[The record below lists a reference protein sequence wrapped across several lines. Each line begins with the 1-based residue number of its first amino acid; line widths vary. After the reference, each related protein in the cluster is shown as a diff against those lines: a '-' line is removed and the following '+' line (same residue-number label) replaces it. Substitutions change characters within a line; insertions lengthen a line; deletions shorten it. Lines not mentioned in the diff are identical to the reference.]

1 MGALL
6 SSLGR
11 NVATEVKLSTLAADA
26 GGADGPLDP
35 RTVADHLQALERLM
49 VLENQSPPGGPIC
62 DPRRPCARP
71 PGAISATRLWRW
83 RRWAAAL
90 IGS

>member
-1 MGALL
+1 LGALL

-49 VLENQSPPGGPIC
+49 VLENQSPPGGHTC
-62 DPRRPCARP
+62 VPRRPCARP